1 MTKTMY
7 NSIKHHLHREK
18 KVQLTMSGLSLRF
31 QVESH
36 TGCMH
41 TEGGKLN
48 WTKRKSFGFS
58 LVLFSSIK
66 YM

>member
-1 MTKTMY
+1 MTKTIY

-18 KVQLTMSGLSLRF
+18 KRLQLTMSGLALSLRF

-36 TGCMH
+36 TGCMY

-48 WTKRKSFGFS
+48 
-58 LVLFSSIK
+58 
-66 YM
+66 